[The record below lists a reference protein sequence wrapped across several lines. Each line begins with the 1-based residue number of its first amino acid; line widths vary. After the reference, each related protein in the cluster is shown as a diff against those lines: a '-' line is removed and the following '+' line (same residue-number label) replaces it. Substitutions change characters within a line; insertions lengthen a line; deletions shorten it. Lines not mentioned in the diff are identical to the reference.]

1 MAAKVKEP
9 PLTQYSIAV
18 RATFS
23 ACSAHVF
30 ATSIE
35 EAREKA
41 KRGEFMD
48 GIDPNGAALV
58 DWKIQSISYFVEA
71 DRTCG

>member
-18 RATFS
+18 RATFL
-23 ACSAHVF
+23 ACSALVS

-48 GIDPNGAALV
+48 GIDANGAALV
-58 DWKIQSISYFVEA
+58 DWEIQSISYFVEG
-71 DRTCG
+71 D